1 MTSTATSLDQ
11 GVTLDVLLSDG
22 SIAQVRL
29 LRPEDRDALT
39 ALNERVSLRTRHLRY
54 FSVSD
59 GPGTWYVD
67 KLVHGAE
74 AHATLVAV
82 VDHEIVATA
91 GFARSER
98 DPRQADLAMLVDDDH
113 QLHGL
118 GALLLEHLATLARH
132 HGVEVFTADVLQ
144 ENTRMLRL
152 LHGSGFATTGTGAH
166 GTLELTVD
174 LHEIPGLWDAV
185 LRRDRQAEQASLAP
199 VLRPSSVVVV
209 GSTRSGSVADQV
221 HKSLVRDGFT
231 GRLSFVDGRTRL
243 SDLPE
248 RPDLVVVAVPAARV
262 LGTAQDAATRGA
274 RGLLVLSAGFAE
286 SGAEGAERQAALL
299 RLCRDTG
306 MRLIGPN
313 CLGILNTDPAVSLNA
328 TFCDAQPRSGSVAL
342 VSQSGAVG
350 IAALRHAER
359 RGAGLSLFVS
369 TGNKAD
375 VSGNDLLAYLQDD
388 PRTSVI
394 ALYLES
400 FGNARTF
407 ARLARD
413 VGRTKP
419 IVVVKAGRTLA
430 GAQAGLSHTAA
441 AATPEVAIEA
451 LLREAGVIRA
461 DDLDELFDVL
471 TVLEPARLP
480 QGNRVA
486 VIGNSG
492 GPGVL
497 AADACAGSGLVMA
510 DLAPTTT
517 EQLRELLPEGASP
530 CNPVDLLATVSPE
543 TFTAAVRIV
552 MQDEGVDA
560 VVTIYTPL
568 LRGAEVA
575 YAEALAA
582 LQRDDDRVPLIAS
595 FPGLTAA
602 PAPLHMPGDRAVPF
616 FEFPERA
623 VRSLGRAAAYVAQRD
638 RVPEPGRH
646 PVPRGAAGTVR
657 RALASRTAPEG
668 WLTPTEATSV
678 LAAYGIRC
686 ARVIEVEDP
695 AAAAGAAELLRY
707 PVALK
712 AAGPAVIHKADIGGL
727 ALDLST
733 ADQVRD
739 AYREMQQRVGPAM
752 TGAIVQRM
760 HPARDSLELIAGLT
774 VDPSVGPLLLV
785 GAGGTL
791 TDVLADQAVRVPP
804 TNRQDAL
811 EMLSEL
817 RCSRLFAG
825 YRNLPALDVEAVV
838 DVLLA
843 LGRLAHDLPE
853 VQELDINPL
862 LVTPHSA
869 TAIDVRVRVGAP
881 VHRVELPARSL
892 ST

>member
-1 MTSTATSLDQ
+1 MSSTATALDD
-11 GVTLDVLLSDG
+11 GITLDVLLRDG

-82 VDHEIVATA
+82 VDREIVATA

-98 DPRQADLAMLVDDDH
+98 DPRQADLALLVDDDH

-132 HGVEVFTADVLQ
+132 HGVEAFTADVLQ

-174 LHEIPGLWDAV
+174 LHEMPGLWDAV
-185 LRRDRQAEQASLAP
+185 LRRDRQAEQASLEP

-221 HKSLVRDGFT
+221 YNSLVRTGFT
-231 GRLSFVDGRTRL
+231 GRLTFVDGRTRL
-243 SDLPE
+243 SDLPVT
-248 RPDLVVVAVPAARV
+248 PDLVVVAVPAPGV
-262 LGTAQDAATRGA
+262 LATAQDAASRGA

-306 MRLIGPN
+306 MRLVGPN
-313 CLGILNTDPAVSLNA
+313 CLGILNTDPAISLNA

-419 IVVVKAGRTLA
+419 IVVVKAGRSA
-430 GAQAGLSHTAA
+430 SGAQAGQSHTAA
-441 AATPEVAIEA
+441 AATPEIAIEA

-471 TVLEPARLP
+471 SVLESGRLP
-480 QGNRVA
+480 RAKRVA

-497 AADACAGSGLVMA
+497 AADACAGAGLQMA
-510 DLAPTTT
+510 ELSPATTQ
-517 EQLRELLPEGASP
+517 QLLGLLPTGASAR
-530 CNPVDLLATVSPE
+530 NPVDLLATISPADFE
-543 TFTAAVRIV
+543 TAVRLV
-552 MQDEGVDA
+552 AADPGVDA

-568 LRGAEVA
+568 LRDAETA
-575 YAEALAA
+575 YAEAIAR
-582 LQRDDDRVPLIAS
+582 LQREREDVPVVAT
-595 FPGLTAA
+595 FPGLHTPPAA
-602 PAPLHMPGDRAVPF
+602 LGREGRNAVPF

-623 VRSLGRAAAYVAQRD
+623 VRALGRAADYVEQRD
-638 RVPEPGRH
+638 RGDEPAT
-646 PVPRGAAGTVR
+646 P
-657 RALASRTAPEG
+657 TAPEG
-668 WLTPTEATSV
+668 AALGARLVLTSRAEPQGWLTPSEATSV
-678 LAAYGIRC
+678 LEAYGIRC
-686 ARVIEVEDP
+686 ARVVEVHDP
-695 AAAAGAAELLRY
+695 EAAVAAADLLHY

-712 AAGPAVIHKADIGGL
+712 AAGTTVVHKADVGGL
-727 ALDLST
+727 ALDLTT
-733 ADQVRD
+733 ADQVRT
-739 AYREMQQRVGPAM
+739 AYLDLQRRVGPAM

-760 HPARDSLELIAGLT
+760 HPTSGGLELIAGLT
-774 VDPSVGPLLLV
+774 VDPTVGPLLLV

-791 TDVLADQAVRVPP
+791 TDVLGDQVVRVPP
-804 TNRQDAL
+804 TNRRDAL

-817 RCSRLFAG
+817 RCSRLFEG
-825 YRNLPALDVEAVV
+825 YRNLPALDLEATV

-843 LGRLAHDLPE
+843 LACLARDLPE

-862 LVTPHSA
+862 LVTPHGA
-869 TAIDVRVRVGAP
+869 TGIDVRVRIGTP
-881 VHRVELPARSL
+881 QHHRELPARSL
-892 ST
+892 SS